1 MDVRNK
7 LSGGGV
13 FDMAKLNKLALN
25 EQDKFY
31 RQVIEYSIEPTIL
44 HYNHEVLYINEAGES
59 FLGGTKKMIIGSL
72 ILDTLSEEAKPL
84 IRKRIAKLMKV
95 NEPAELI
102 DQEIKKIDGT
112 KVVIQLS
119 CHPVMYEN
127 RVVVQTVFRD
137 ITRLRNVE
145 KVNKQLVKRI
155 NELSFPIVPIV
166 EGISVLPLV
175 GAIDRNRA
183 EQLLENVPMQIQGT
197 NLEYLII
204 DFSGIYNF
212 DMVIV
217 EHLLKLHNVTK
228 LLGVQTIVTGIRPD
242 LARVSTQLNNNLRFM
257 KTETTVMGALRILG
271 VKSKVD

>member
-1 MDVRNK
+1 MWEGM
-7 LSGGGV
+7 L
-13 FDMAKLNKLALN
+13 DMTKLNTLAVN
-25 EQDKFY
+25 VQEEIYQ
-31 RQVIEYSIEPTIL
+31 QVIEYSIEPTIL
-44 HYNHEVLYINEAGES
+44 HFNHEILYINESGEN

-72 ILDTLSEEAKPL
+72 ILDTLAEEARPV
-84 IRKRIAKLMKV
+84 IRKRIAKVMKM
-95 NEPAELI
+95 NESAELI
-102 DQEIKKIDGT
+102 DQEVKRIDGT
-112 KVVIQLS
+112 KVVVQLS
-119 CHPVMYEN
+119 CHPVMYGN

-137 ITRLRNVE
+137 ITRLRDVE
-145 KVNKQLVKRI
+145 KVNKQLVKSI

-166 EGISVLPLV
+166 EGISVLPLI

-183 EQLLENVPMQIQGT
+183 EQLLEDVPMQIKQS

-242 LARVSTQLNNNLRFM
+242 LARVSTQLNSDLRFM
-257 KTETTVMGALRILG
+257 KTNLTVMGALRSLG
-271 VKSKVD
+271 VKSKVDGP